1 MHAGL
6 HLLRL
11 HAPAVLCSLRA
22 VLTQAHAPCGS
33 PGMRQA
39 GRPQRELRQDTALSA
54 LSAVRSSKSPGAAHA
69 SAAGKDKPA
78 LDTVYCECDRR
89 Q

>member
-1 MHAGL
+1 
-6 HLLRL
+6 
-11 HAPAVLCSLRA
+11 
-22 VLTQAHAPCGS
+22 
-33 PGMRQA
+33 MRQA